1 MPLKRTRGL
10 KKVKKTKQT
19 ILLSAHPLI
28 NDTIPVILIYLD
40 LTLRRV
46 VLEPSKSIELKRY
59 V

>member
-1 MPLKRTRGL
+1 MPLKRTHRL

-28 NDTIPVILIYLD
+28 NDIIPVILVHFD

-46 VLEPSKSIELKRY
+46 ILEPLKSIELKRY
-59 V
+59 T